1 MCRQRVAKRL
11 SAVMNRTIIKGSQI
25 DGLIFFKMTL
35 LGGSNA
41 QYVKK
46 NAVRHWSVDQN
57 EDINEQG

>member
-1 MCRQRVAKRL
+1 
-11 SAVMNRTIIKGSQI
+11 MNRTIIKGSQI